1 VANAFLSVAV
11 AVVLVGVAGVVVVT
25 GFVEEGTVV
34 VGVVTEG
41 VVREGAT
48 VLGIISVVVDG
59 LVEGVVGCAVAEGVV
74 VVEVV

>member
-1 VANAFLSVAV
+1 M
-11 AVVLVGVAGVVVVT
+11 AVVLVGVAGEVVAV

-34 VGVVTEG
+34 VGTVTEG

>member
-1 VANAFLSVAV
+1 
-11 AVVLVGVAGVVVVT
+11 
-25 GFVEEGTVV
+25 V